1 MPFVAERNLW
11 TFFPQ
16 IKNTLQTLSSARCQF
31 QFTHIRTHTLTQTPK
46 DTRSYYLWPIA
57 VHISWHVLGN
67 FFLRML
73 CSKLP
78 PIKFISLKSFH
89 LIFIDSVAPQTHTH
103 ERTKTH
109 IRTHTNRYGT
119 RLSHRLHYVVLLRMF
134 VAYLSFY
141 YVYVTNQKMPCC
153 KFLTQLVSLFPLG
166 SKIENISPST
176 KTPSLPQVKHRSNF
190 SNRLWLAKLVAIAR
204 VHVYQL
210 IAA

>member
-11 TFFPQ
+11 PFFPQ

-31 QFTHIRTHTLTQTPK
+31 QFTHIHTHTYTLTQTPK

-67 FFLRML
+67 FFPRML

-89 LIFIDSVAPQTHTH
+89 LIFIDSVAPQTHTQIQPH
-103 ERTKTH
+103 MSALK
-109 IRTHTNRYGT
+109 HTYGT
-119 RLSHRLHYVVLLRMF
+119 RLSHRLHYVLLLRMF

-141 YVYVTNQKMPCC
+141 YVYVTNHKMPCC
-153 KFLTQLVSLFPLG
+153 KFLTQLVSVFPLG
-166 SKIENISPST
+166 SKIENISSST
-176 KTPSLPQVKHRSNF
+176 HPPPRSKSSTGATF
-190 SNRLWLAKLVAIAR
+190 PTDFG
-204 VHVYQL
+204 
-210 IAA
+210 

>member
-11 TFFPQ
+11 PFLPQ

-67 FFLRML
+67 FFPRML

-103 ERTKTH
+103 THMSALKHTYARTQTDTARDFH
-109 IRTHTNRYGT
+109 IGCTT
-119 RLSHRLHYVVLLRMF
+119 LCFFECLLLICPFITYTLPIRKCH
-134 VAYLSFY
+134 VASFLL
-141 YVYVTNQKMPCC
+141 N
-153 KFLTQLVSLFPLG
+153 
-166 SKIENISPST
+166 
-176 KTPSLPQVKHRSNF
+176 
-190 SNRLWLAKLVAIAR
+190 
-204 VHVYQL
+204 
-210 IAA
+210 

>member
-176 KTPSLPQVKHRSNF
+176 KAPSPPQVKHRSNF
-190 SNRLWLAKLVAIAR
+190 SN
-204 VHVYQL
+204 
-210 IAA
+210 